1 MEILAVDDE
10 APIRD
15 ILRRGIEGG
24 TFKVTTAASG
34 NEALALLAQKHFDVV
49 LTDIHMEPPGGL
61 ELTRM
66 IREKHPHIDVII
78 LTGYATMDTV
88 IKAFKIGA
96 YDYLAKPLDLILVKA
111 ALRRCLDKRAYQA
124 QLQRGERIAKELQAA
139 FQAFRDKAAH
149 AEGAKLKEA
158 CLDLC
163 DGFPRELAKLVEGLS
178 GEAPASAAKAPE
190 DPEKPK

>member
-1 MEILAVDDE
+1 MDDE

-24 TFKVTTAASG
+24 AFKVTTAASG
-34 NEALALLAQKHFDVV
+34 NEALALLGQKRFDVV
-49 LTDIHMEPPGGL
+49 LTDIHMESPGGL
-61 ELTRM
+61 ELTRL

-111 ALRRCLDKRAYQA
+111 ALRRCLDKQAYQA
-124 QLQRGERIAKELQAA
+124 QLKRGERLALELQATLLA
-139 FQAFRDKAAH
+139 FCEKAGRADGP
-149 AEGAKLKEA
+149 ALKEA
-158 CLDLC
+158 CRTLC
-163 DGFPRELAKLVEGLS
+163 DGLPRELAKLVEGLR
-178 GEAPASAAKAPE
+178 GEASAPPAKSAETKPGADAK
-190 DPEKPK
+190 K